1 VEAARALGQL
11 GAAAAPAGGALLR
24 AAQTGEVGLREEA
37 MRALAVAQ
45 PLEAAEAFTS
55 GLRDAEP
62 QVRVLASAGWRKA
75 AAVPEEAVPAL
86 VEALH
91 DPEVQ
96 VRANAAFALGR
107 LDPVP
112 TEAIPLLAECTA
124 HPDVGL
130 RLNAALA
137 LQAVPGRAAAAAL
150 HPLLD
155 DPNPRLRLIAARRIL
170 AEDAADPE
178 AVAVVADAL
187 AARAAGIRRAAVELV
202 AAVGPAAGAVLDA
215 VRRRLEGETDPDVR
229 GFVAEVV
236 ERLGR
241 VAERQAGGSGD
252 GGAARP
258 EGRETTRSG

>member
-1 VEAARALGQL
+1 
-11 GAAAAPAGGALLR
+11 
-24 AAQTGEVGLREEA
+24 

-45 PLEAAEAFTS
+45 PPEAAEAFTS

-62 QVRVLASAGWRKA
+62 QVRMLASAGWRKA

-112 TEAIPLLAECTA
+112 AEAIPLLAECTA
-124 HPDVGL
+124 HPDAGL

-137 LQAVPGRAAAAAL
+137 LQAVPGRAAADAL
-150 HPLLD
+150 HPLLA
-155 DPNPRLRLIAARRIL
+155 DPNPRLRLIAARRVL
-170 AEDAADPE
+170 AEDAADAG

-187 AARAAGIRRAAVELV
+187 AAPAAGIRKAAADLV
-202 AAVGPAAGAVLDA
+202 DAVGPAAGAVLDA
-215 VRRRLEGETDPDVR
+215 VRGRLQAETDPDVR
-229 GFVAEVV
+229 AFLAEAVG
-236 ERLGR
+236 RLER
-241 VAERQAGGSGD
+241 VADGPAGGSGD
-252 GGAARP
+252 GATARP
-258 EGRETTRSG
+258 EDRAAGAEATRPV